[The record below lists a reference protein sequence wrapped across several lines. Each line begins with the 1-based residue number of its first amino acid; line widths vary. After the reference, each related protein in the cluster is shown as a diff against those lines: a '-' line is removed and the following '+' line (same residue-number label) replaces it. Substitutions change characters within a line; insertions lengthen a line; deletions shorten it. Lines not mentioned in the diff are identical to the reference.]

1 MKIIGLALVHVVRL
15 LQLGGRSCFEYLHN
29 DLIRA
34 WTQTDTLCGTKV
46 IKNWPL
52 KVHVHV
58 S

>member
-1 MKIIGLALVHVVRL
+1 MNIIGLALVHTVRL

-29 DLIRA
+29 DLIKA
-34 WTQTDTLCGTKV
+34 WIQSDTLCGTKV

-52 KVHVHV
+52 NVHVHV